1 MAAPVVAIE
10 RIGDL
15 LVREGLITREQ
26 LARALQEQKQS
37 GTRVGYNLVK
47 LGFIEENEL
56 TKMLARQYKMPAI
69 DLARF
74 EVDPKI
80 AKMIPT
86 ELAVKNLVIPL
97 KRDGRT
103 LTIAMADPT
112 NLGVLEDLKFITR
125 YDIFPVIAGE
135 FTLRNVIEKIYGT
148 QDEQRLQTLMNEIE
162 VDSDVEVIEEQD
174 EDTGQADID
183 DAPVVKLIN
192 AILTDAVRRG
202 ASDIHFECFEHDL
215 RVRYRVDGAL
225 MEVMKPPMKLKAAL
239 ISRFKIMAQLNIAER
254 RVPQDGRIKL
264 KVGTKVIDYRVS
276 TLPTLFGEKVV
287 LRILDKGNLTLDLEK
302 FGIEP
307 RAEKDLMEAVMNPY
321 GMVLVTGPTGS
332 GKTTTLYSALSKI
345 NLIDVNIMTAE
356 DPVEYNMFG
365 VNQVLVRNEVGMTF
379 AAALKAFLRQ
389 DPNIIMVG
397 EIRDL
402 ETGGI
407 AIKAALTGHLVLST
421 LHTNSAPETVTRLL
435 DMGLEPFNVASALNL
450 VLAQRLLRRICNNCR
465 TQYEP
470 TDEELAGAKVTRD
483 TTLRELRFT
492 DEAIANAKAKAMK
505 EALAGLQHA
514 RLDTAIG
521 DLGFFKGAG
530 CDTCGGSGL
539 KGRQGVYE
547 VMPMSQKIRR
557 LIIMNAG
564 AAEIRDGAVEEG
576 MLTLRM
582 DAWMKVLKGI
592 TTVEQMIRE
601 TSA

>member
-1 MAAPVVAIE
+1 
-10 RIGDL
+10 
-15 LVREGLITREQ
+15 
-26 LARALQEQKQS
+26 
-37 GTRVGYNLVK
+37 
-47 LGFIEENEL
+47 
-56 TKMLARQYKMPAI
+56 
-69 DLARF
+69 
-74 EVDPKI
+74 
-80 AKMIPT
+80 
-86 ELAVKNLVIPL
+86 
-97 KRDGRT
+97 
-103 LTIAMADPT
+103 
-112 NLGVLEDLKFITR
+112 
-125 YDIFPVIAGE
+125 
-135 FTLRNVIEKIYGT
+135 
-148 QDEQRLQTLMNEIE
+148 
-162 VDSDVEVIEEQD
+162 
-174 EDTGQADID
+174 
-183 DAPVVKLIN
+183 
-192 AILTDAVRRG
+192 
-202 ASDIHFECFEHDL
+202 
-215 RVRYRVDGAL
+215 
-225 MEVMKPPMKLKAAL
+225 
-239 ISRFKIMAQLNIAER
+239 
-254 RVPQDGRIKL
+254 
-264 KVGTKVIDYRVS
+264 
-276 TLPTLFGEKVV
+276 
-287 LRILDKGNLTLDLEK
+287 
-302 FGIEP
+302 
-307 RAEKDLMEAVMNPY
+307 
-321 GMVLVTGPTGS
+321 
-332 GKTTTLYSALSKI
+332 
-345 NLIDVNIMTAE
+345 
-356 DPVEYNMFG
+356 
-365 VNQVLVRNEVGMTF
+365 VLVRNEVGMSF

-470 TDEELAGAKVTRD
+470 TDEELAGAKVTRA

-514 RLDTAIG
+514 TLDTPIG

-530 CDTCGGSGL
+530 CDTCAGTGL

-564 AAEIRDGAVEEG
+564 AAEIRDGAIEEG

-582 DAWMKVLKGI
+582 DAWMKVMKGI
-592 TTVEQMIRE
+592 TTMEQMIRE